1 MKIAILDAGTL
12 GDDICL
18 DSIKKHG
25 ECSIYYTTEESE
37 ITERIK
43 NADVVIVNKVK
54 LNCDILKNAPSLKL
68 ICVAATG
75 YDNIDVEYCRKN
87 SIALCNVVGYSTD
100 SVAQLTAAMVL
111 SLSVNLYSYTDYVAS
126 GKYSESGKANK
137 VEPVYHEL
145 CGKTWGIVGFGNI
158 GRKVAA
164 LARALGCRVVVNK
177 REKIDDF
184 ECVSLEKLCEIS
196 DVITIHTPL
205 TEKTRNMINKD
216 TISLM
221 KKDVILVN
229 AARGAVTD
237 EAAICDAIENGQIG
251 AFGTDVYSVEPFG
264 KEHPFYKIMNRDN
277 VCFTPH
283 MAWGS
288 YEARSRCME
297 EIAKNIE
304 AFKSGEIRN
313 RIDLI

>member
-1 MKIAILDAGTL
+1 M
-12 GDDICL
+12 
-18 DSIKKHG
+18 SF
-25 ECSIYYTTEESE
+25 IYYTTEESE

-164 LARALGCRVVVNK
+164 LAQALGCRVVVNK
-177 REKIDDF
+177 REKTDGF
-184 ECVSLEKLCEIS
+184 ECVSLEK
-196 DVITIHTPL
+196 
-205 TEKTRNMINKD
+205 K
-216 TISLM
+216 
-221 KKDVILVN
+221 
-229 AARGAVTD
+229 
-237 EAAICDAIENGQIG
+237 NG
-251 AFGTDVYSVEPFG
+251 D
-264 KEHPFYKIMNRDN
+264 D
-277 VCFTPH
+277 
-283 MAWGS
+283 
-288 YEARSRCME
+288 
-297 EIAKNIE
+297 
-304 AFKSGEIRN
+304 KSTF
-313 RIDLI
+313 